1 MARPRPTT
9 PFRWLVLTMVTVA
22 AWAPALASAAALPAA
37 LPAGVPDVVFI
48 DGKFATM
55 DAKGTVA
62 SAVAVKDGRFTAV
75 GSTGAIRKLA
85 GKGTHI
91 VSLGGRLVVPGLI
104 DAHCHPAPT
113 MFFSTSVDARA
124 PGVPSVAQA
133 LRNIEARA
141 KVTPQGAWIP
151 VVGASSSQAKF
162 VEKRLP
168 TRAELDAAAPDNPV
182 WFWNGTH
189 AQVVNSLGLKALG
202 ISKGHLKLPRG
213 GRVSVDARGEPTGEM
228 FEAEDDVPF
237 TPPPETVVGWFREGI
252 PALWNAHGF
261 TTLNGMLALD
271 ELAALRSVA
280 ASGFVPSIRYSAFVF
295 SSPNGDGMPAD
306 LRQVEMPPG
315 APRAYYRTTG
325 IKIWIDGEVDA
336 GSGFCS
342 APYADPEGVPDGGRG
357 LQVSTQAEATAF
369 ARKARAA
376 GLAVAMHASC
386 DASSEIAVRAY
397 REAARDGG
405 PRTPQRLEHYGQFVG
420 STPEVALAVKE
431 LGLLVVT
438 QPAWLLFLGRSTY
451 HLLGEERARTGFRYG
466 SMVKSGLMPA
476 ASSDTTGVYLEAV
489 NPFLHMKTAVT
500 RVSDLGVV
508 QPEEAVSVTD
518 ALRMWT
524 TWAARSIQE
533 EGSRGSIEPGK
544 LADMAVLSDDLFTMD
559 PTSMDKVRALQTIV
573 GGKVVHEAR

>member
-1 MARPRPTT
+1 MPRQRPRFPLS
-9 PFRWLVLTMVTVA
+9 RLVLAVTVLSA
-22 AWAPALASAAALPAA
+22 GAPARAAPAA
-37 LPAGVPDVVFI
+37 VPDVVFL
-48 DGKFATM
+48 DGKFATL
-55 DAKGTVA
+55 DAKGSFA
-62 SAVAVKDGRFTAV
+62 SAVAVKDGRFLAV
-75 GSTGAIRKLA
+75 GSTKVIRKLA
-85 GKGTHI
+85 GRGTRI
-91 VSLGGRLVVPGLI
+91 VNLDGRLVVPGLI
-104 DAHCHPAPT
+104 DAHCHPVPT
-113 MFFSTSVDARA
+113 MFFTTAVDARA

-141 KVTPQGAWIP
+141 RVTPKGAWIP

-189 AQVVNSLGLKALG
+189 AEVVNSSGLKALG
-202 ISKGHLKLPRG
+202 ISKGNLKLPRG
-213 GRVSVDARGEPTGEM
+213 GRVSVDASGEPTGVM
-228 FEAEDDVPF
+228 FEAEDDIPF
-237 TPPPETVVGWFREGI
+237 APRPETVVGWFREGI

-271 ELAALRSVA
+271 ELAALREVA

-295 SSPNGDGMPAD
+295 AEPNGAGMPAD
-306 LRQVEMPPG
+306 LGRLAMPPG
-315 APRAYYRTTG
+315 APRSFYRTTG
-325 IKIWIDGEVDA
+325 IKLWIDGEVDA

-357 LQVSTQAEATAF
+357 LRITTRAEATAF

-376 GLAVAMHASC
+376 GLAVGLHASC

-397 REAARDGG
+397 REVARDGG
-405 PRTPQRLEHYGQFVG
+405 ARTPQRLEHHGQFTG
-420 STPEVALAVKE
+420 PTPEVARAVKE
-431 LGLLVVT
+431 LDLIVVT

-466 SMVKSGLMPA
+466 SMVKAGLMPA

-500 RVSDLGVV
+500 RVSDMGVL
-508 QPEEAVSVTD
+508 QPEEALSVTD

-533 EGSRGSIEPGK
+533 EEDRGSIEPGK
-544 LADMAVLSDDLFTMD
+544 LADMVVLSGDLFTMD
-559 PTSMDKVRALQTIV
+559 PRSIDQVRALQTIV